1 MDDNPKKLNKKSDK
15 KVNILAITGWGLLVL
30 TMALAFFL
38 VLTNRLEITVKD
50 PSQIVVLHTSV
61 CKSSVIEKYNS
72 VLNTTTAVNYKNDF
86 KALADEIISLPK
98 YDQDPNCSYIL
109 YIYYLYIEDIDNAG
123 KYATNLDEDNKKGD
137 YLSGNLNE
145 IDSIYWVNNK
155 LELYKNNGI
164 KFDKFNM
171 NAAG

>member
-1 MDDNPKKLNKKSDK
+1 MDDNPKNLDKKSGK
-15 KVNILAITGWGLLVL
+15 KVNVLAITGWGLLVL
-30 TMALAFFL
+30 AMESVLIL
-38 VLTNRLEITVKD
+38 VLTSRLEITVKD

-72 VLNTTTAVNYKNDF
+72 VLNTTTADDYKNDF
-86 KALADEIISLPK
+86 KVLIDEIISLPK
-98 YDQDPNCSYIL
+98 YDQDSNCSYIL
-109 YIYYLYIEDIDNAG
+109 YTYYLYIEDVDNAG
-123 KYATNLDEDNKKGD
+123 KYAKNLDEDNKKGD